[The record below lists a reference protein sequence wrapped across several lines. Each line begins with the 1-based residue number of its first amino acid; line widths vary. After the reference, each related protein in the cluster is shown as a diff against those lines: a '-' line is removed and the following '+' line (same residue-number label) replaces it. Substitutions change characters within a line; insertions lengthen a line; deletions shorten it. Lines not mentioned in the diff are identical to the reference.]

1 MNFNLNFS
9 LDLVNLAL
17 GKGNVNTK
25 LSSKGGF
32 EDLLAS
38 LDMDN
43 ENTNVDQKN
52 EDCNLIASLIQNL
65 FSNLNIL
72 KEIDNSDV
80 NLDLKKEEILKLIN
94 DNILS
99 INDKSNLNLKTLDI
113 DKMMKLNSDEISNYI
128 DLNFDFD
135 KFIKTDELELPT
147 DDEMILPKGLK
158 LEDLNLEKVSKKTDE
173 LTAKMAENI
182 NKQDGNSKDGIKKV
196 DSEIKSLK
204 SYEELS
210 VATNINKNNLVDVNQ
225 KDTSKDEGLSILENI
240 ADKNGTDLSIIN
252 NKTFTQELATSKNP
266 PAVTIRASNIGD
278 DFIKMV
284 KYLKNNNIEEIKV
297 NINPKELGDMTIKLL
312 KDSEA
317 TKVFIHVGKEETF
330 NMLNKNLNDINR
342 HLSDLGIKAKDI
354 VVEMKSNDQNFFSD
368 NLSQEFSRKEE
379 QKKQKRNSRSNGTAV
394 NSIEDIDEEKIDE
407 SNLNILA

>member
-9 LDLVNLAL
+9 FDLVNLAL
-17 GKGNVNTK
+17 GKSNLSTK

-38 LDMDN
+38 LDMDI

-52 EDCNLIASLIQNL
+52 EDCDLIASLIQNL
-65 FSNLNIL
+65 FSNLNKL
-72 KEIDNSDV
+72 KEMDNSDA
-80 NLDLKKEEILKLIN
+80 NPDLKKEEILKSIN
-94 DNILS
+94 DTILS
-99 INDKSNLNLKTLDI
+99 INDKSNLSLKTLDI
-113 DKMMKLNSDEISNYI
+113 DKMMKLSNDEVSSYI
-128 DLNFDFD
+128 DLNFNLD
-135 KFIKTDELELPT
+135 KFTKNDDLDLPT
-147 DDEMILPKGLK
+147 DGEVILPKGLNLDK
-158 LEDLNLEKVSKKTDE
+158 LSKKAGEENTK
-173 LTAKMAENI
+173 LAENI
-182 NKQDGNSKDGIKKV
+182 NEQDENPKDGIKKV

-204 SYEELS
+204 SYEELN
-210 VATNINKNNLVDVNQ
+210 VATNANKNNIVDVNP
-225 KDTSKDEGLSILENI
+225 KDRSKDESLSILENI
-240 ADKNGTDLSIIN
+240 ADKNASDLSIIN
-252 NKTFTQELATSKNP
+252 NKTFTQETSINKNL

-330 NMLNKNLNDINR
+330 NMLNKNLHDINK
-342 HLSDLGIKAKDI
+342 HLTDLGIKAKDI

-368 NLSQEFSRKEE
+368 NLSQQFSKKEE
-379 QKKQKRNSRSNGTAV
+379 QKKQKRNNRSGDTIL
-394 NSIEDIDEEKIDE
+394 NSVEDLDENKIDE

>member
-9 LDLVNLAL
+9 FDLVNLAL
-17 GKGNVNTK
+17 GKSNLSTK

-38 LDMDN
+38 LDMDI

-52 EDCNLIASLIQNL
+52 EDCDLIASLIQNL
-65 FSNLNIL
+65 FSNLNKL
-72 KEIDNSDV
+72 KEMDNSDV
-80 NLDLKKEEILKLIN
+80 NPDLKKEEILKSIN
-94 DNILS
+94 DTILS
-99 INDKSNLNLKTLDI
+99 INDKSNLSLKTLDI
-113 DKMMKLNSDEISNYI
+113 DKMMKLSNDEVSSYI
-128 DLNFDFD
+128 DLNFNLD
-135 KFIKTDELELPT
+135 KFTKNENLDLPT
-147 DDEMILPKGLK
+147 DGELILPKGLNLDK
-158 LEDLNLEKVSKKTDE
+158 LSKKAGEENTK
-173 LTAKMAENI
+173 LAENI
-182 NKQDGNSKDGIKKV
+182 NEQDENPKDGIKKV

-204 SYEELS
+204 SYEELN
-210 VATNINKNNLVDVNQ
+210 VATNANKNNIVDVNP
-225 KDTSKDEGLSILENI
+225 KDRSKDESLSILENI
-240 ADKNGTDLSIIN
+240 ADKNASDLSIIN
-252 NKTFTQELATSKNP
+252 NKTFTQETSINKNL

-330 NMLNKNLNDINR
+330 NMLNKNLHDINK
-342 HLSDLGIKAKDI
+342 HLTDLGIKAKDI

-368 NLSQEFSRKEE
+368 NLSQQFSKKEE
-379 QKKQKRNSRSNGTAV
+379 QKKQKRNNRSGDTV
-394 NSIEDIDEEKIDE
+394 LNSVEDLDENKIDE

>member
-9 LDLVNLAL
+9 FDLVNLAL
-17 GKGNVNTK
+17 GKSNLSTK

-38 LDMDN
+38 LDMDI

-52 EDCNLIASLIQNL
+52 EDCDLIASLIQNL
-65 FSNLNIL
+65 FSNLNKL
-72 KEIDNSDV
+72 KEMDNSDV
-80 NLDLKKEEILKLIN
+80 NPDLKKEEILKSIN
-94 DNILS
+94 DTILS
-99 INDKSNLNLKTLDI
+99 INDKSNLSLKTLDI
-113 DKMMKLNSDEISNYI
+113 DKMMKLSNDEVSSYI
-128 DLNFDFD
+128 DLNFNLD
-135 KFIKTDELELPT
+135 KFTKNDDLDLPT
-147 DDEMILPKGLK
+147 DGEIILPKGLNLDK
-158 LEDLNLEKVSKKTDE
+158 LSKKAGEENTK
-173 LTAKMAENI
+173 LAENI
-182 NKQDGNSKDGIKKV
+182 NEQDENPKDGIKKV

-204 SYEELS
+204 SYEELN
-210 VATNINKNNLVDVNQ
+210 VATNANKNNFVDVNQ
-225 KDTSKDEGLSILENI
+225 KDKSKDESLSILENI
-240 ADKNGTDLSIIN
+240 ADKNASDLSIIN
-252 NKTFTQELATSKNP
+252 NKTFTQETSINKNL

-330 NMLNKNLNDINR
+330 NMLNKNLHDINK
-342 HLSDLGIKAKDI
+342 HLTDLGIKAKDI

-368 NLSQEFSRKEE
+368 NLSQQFSKKEE
-379 QKKQKRNSRSNGTAV
+379 QRKEKRNNRSGDTV
-394 NSIEDIDEEKIDE
+394 LNSVEDLDENKIDE

>member
-9 LDLVNLAL
+9 FDLVNLAL
-17 GKGNVNTK
+17 GKSNLSTK

-38 LDMDN
+38 LDMDI

-52 EDCNLIASLIQNL
+52 EDCDLTASLIQNL
-65 FSNLNIL
+65 FSNLNKL
-72 KEIDNSDV
+72 KEMDNSDV
-80 NLDLKKEEILKLIN
+80 NPDLKKEEILKSIN
-94 DNILS
+94 DTILS
-99 INDKSNLNLKTLDI
+99 INDKSNLSLKTLDI
-113 DKMMKLNSDEISNYI
+113 DKMMKLSNDEISSYI
-128 DLNFDFD
+128 DLNFNLD
-135 KFIKTDELELPT
+135 KFTKTDDLDLPT
-147 DDEMILPKGLK
+147 DDEIILPKGLNLDK
-158 LEDLNLEKVSKKTDE
+158 LSKKAGEENTK
-173 LTAKMAENI
+173 LAENI
-182 NKQDGNSKDGIKKV
+182 NEQDENHKDEIKKV

-204 SYEELS
+204 SYEELN
-210 VATNINKNNLVDVNQ
+210 VATNANKNNLVDVNQ
-225 KDTSKDEGLSILENI
+225 KDKSKDESLSILENI
-240 ADKNGTDLSIIN
+240 ADKNASDLSIIN
-252 NKTFTQELATSKNP
+252 NKTFTQENSINKNL

-330 NMLNKNLNDINR
+330 NMLNKNLHDINK
-342 HLSDLGIKAKDI
+342 HLADLGIKAKDI

-368 NLSQEFSRKEE
+368 NLSQEFSKKED
-379 QKKQKRNSRSNGTAV
+379 QKKQKRNNRSNNTAL
-394 NSIEDIDEEKIDE
+394 NSVEDLDENKIDE

>member
-9 LDLVNLAL
+9 FDLVNLAL
-17 GKGNVNTK
+17 GKSNLSTK

-38 LDMDN
+38 LDMDI

-52 EDCNLIASLIQNL
+52 EDCDLIASLIQNL
-65 FSNLNIL
+65 FSNLNKL
-72 KEIDNSDV
+72 KEMDNSDV
-80 NLDLKKEEILKLIN
+80 NPDLKKEEILKSIN
-94 DNILS
+94 DTILS
-99 INDKSNLNLKTLDI
+99 INDKSNLSLKTLDI
-113 DKMMKLNSDEISNYI
+113 DKMMKLSNDEISSYI
-128 DLNFDFD
+128 DLNFNLD
-135 KFIKTDELELPT
+135 KFTKIDDLDLPT
-147 DDEMILPKGLK
+147 DDEIILPKGLNLDK
-158 LEDLNLEKVSKKTDE
+158 LSKKADE
-173 LTAKMAENI
+173 ENTKLTENI
-182 NKQDGNSKDGIKKV
+182 NEQDENPKDGIKKV

-204 SYEELS
+204 SYEELN
-210 VATNINKNNLVDVNQ
+210 VATNANKNNIVDVNQ
-225 KDTSKDEGLSILENI
+225 KDKSKDESLSILENI
-240 ADKNGTDLSIIN
+240 ADKNASDLSIIN
-252 NKTFTQELATSKNP
+252 NKTFTQETSINKNL

-330 NMLNKNLNDINR
+330 NMLNKNLHDINK
-342 HLSDLGIKAKDI
+342 HLTDLGIKAKDI

-368 NLSQEFSRKEE
+368 NLSQEFSKKED
-379 QKKQKRNSRSNGTAV
+379 QKKQKRNNRSNNTSL
-394 NSIEDIDEEKIDE
+394 NSVEDLDENKIDE

>member
-9 LDLVNLAL
+9 FDLVNLAL
-17 GKGNVNTK
+17 GKSNLSTK

-38 LDMDN
+38 LDMDI

-52 EDCNLIASLIQNL
+52 EDCDLIASLIQNL
-65 FSNLNIL
+65 FSNLNKL
-72 KEIDNSDV
+72 KEMDNSDV
-80 NLDLKKEEILKLIN
+80 NPDLKKEEILKSIN
-94 DNILS
+94 DTILS
-99 INDKSNLNLKTLDI
+99 INDKSNLSLKTLDI
-113 DKMMKLNSDEISNYI
+113 DKMMKLSNDEISSYI
-128 DLNFDFD
+128 DLNFNLD
-135 KFIKTDELELPT
+135 KFTKTDDLDLPT
-147 DDEMILPKGLK
+147 DGEVILPKGL
-158 LEDLNLEKVSKKTDE
+158 NLDELSKKAAEENTK
-173 LTAKMAENI
+173 LAENI
-182 NKQDGNSKDGIKKV
+182 NEQDENPKDGIKKV

-204 SYEELS
+204 SYEELN
-210 VATNINKNNLVDVNQ
+210 VATNANKNNIVDVNQ
-225 KDTSKDEGLSILENI
+225 KDKSKDESLSILENI
-240 ADKNGTDLSIIN
+240 ADKNASDLSIIN
-252 NKTFTQELATSKNP
+252 NKTFTQETSINKNL

-330 NMLNKNLNDINR
+330 NMLNKNLHDINK
-342 HLSDLGIKAKDI
+342 HLTDLGIKAKDI

-368 NLSQEFSRKEE
+368 NLSQEFSKKED
-379 QKKQKRNSRSNGTAV
+379 QKKQKRKNRSNNTAL
-394 NSIEDIDEEKIDE
+394 NSVEDLDENKIDE

>member
-9 LDLVNLAL
+9 FDLVNLAL

-38 LDMDN
+38 LDMDS
-43 ENTNVDQKN
+43 ENTNLDQN
-52 EDCNLIASLIQNL
+52 NGDGNLIASLIQNL
-65 FSNLNIL
+65 FLNLNKL
-72 KEIDNSDV
+72 KEMDNSDV
-80 NLDLKKEEILKLIN
+80 NTDLKKEEVLKLIN
-94 DNILS
+94 NTIDI
-99 INDKSNLNLKTLDI
+99 INNKSSLNLQTLDI
-113 DKMMKLNSDEISNYI
+113 DKMMKLSNDEVNNYI

-135 KFIKTDELELPT
+135 KFIKTDELEIPT
-147 DDEMILPKGLK
+147 DDEMVLPK
-158 LEDLNLEKVSKKTDE
+158 DLNLEKVSKKTDE
-173 LTAKMAENI
+173 LTGKMAENI

-210 VATNINKNNLVDVNQ
+210 VATNINKNNLVDMNQ

-266 PAVTIRASNIGD
+266 PAVTVRASNIGD

-394 NSIEDIDEEKIDE
+394 NSIEDIDEEKIE
-407 SNLNILA
+407 ETNLNILA

>member
-9 LDLVNLAL
+9 FDLVNLAL
-17 GKGNVNTK
+17 GKSNLSTK

-38 LDMDN
+38 LDMDI

-52 EDCNLIASLIQNL
+52 EDCDLIASLIQNL
-65 FSNLNIL
+65 FSNLNNL
-72 KEIDNSDV
+72 KEMYNSDV
-80 NLDLKKEEILKLIN
+80 NPDLKKEEILKSIN
-94 DNILS
+94 DTILS
-99 INDKSNLNLKTLDI
+99 INDKSNLSLKTLDI
-113 DKMMKLNSDEISNYI
+113 DKMMKLSNDEVSSYI
-128 DLNFDFD
+128 DLNFNLD
-135 KFIKTDELELPT
+135 KFTKNENLDLPT
-147 DDEMILPKGLK
+147 DSEIILPKGLNLDK
-158 LEDLNLEKVSKKTDE
+158 LSKKAGEENTK
-173 LTAKMAENI
+173 LAENI
-182 NKQDGNSKDGIKKV
+182 NEQDENPKDGIKKV

-204 SYEELS
+204 SYEELN
-210 VATNINKNNLVDVNQ
+210 VATNANKNNIVDVNQ
-225 KDTSKDEGLSILENI
+225 KDRSKDESLSILENI
-240 ADKNGTDLSIIN
+240 ADKNASDLSIIN
-252 NKTFTQELATSKNP
+252 NKTFTQETSINKNL

-330 NMLNKNLNDINR
+330 NMLNKNLHDINK
-342 HLSDLGIKAKDI
+342 HLTDLGIKAKDI

-368 NLSQEFSRKEE
+368 NLSQQFSKKEE
-379 QKKQKRNSRSNGTAV
+379 QKKQKRNNRSGDTV
-394 NSIEDIDEEKIDE
+394 LNSVEDLDENKIDE

>member
-9 LDLVNLAL
+9 FDLVNLAL
-17 GKGNVNTK
+17 GKSNLSTK

-38 LDMDN
+38 LDMDI

-52 EDCNLIASLIQNL
+52 EDCDLIASLIQNL
-65 FSNLNIL
+65 FSNLNKL
-72 KEIDNSDV
+72 KEMDNSDL
-80 NLDLKKEEILKLIN
+80 NPDLKKEEILKSIN
-94 DNILS
+94 DTILS
-99 INDKSNLNLKTLDI
+99 IDDKSNLSLKTLDI
-113 DKMMKLNSDEISNYI
+113 DKMMKLSNDEISSYI
-128 DLNFDFD
+128 DLNFNLD
-135 KFIKTDELELPT
+135 KFTKTDDLDLPT
-147 DDEMILPKGLK
+147 DDEIILPKGLNLDK
-158 LEDLNLEKVSKKTDE
+158 LSKKAGEENTK
-173 LTAKMAENI
+173 LAENI
-182 NKQDGNSKDGIKKV
+182 NEQDENPKDGIKKV

-204 SYEELS
+204 SYEELN
-210 VATNINKNNLVDVNQ
+210 VATNANKNNIVDVNQ
-225 KDTSKDEGLSILENI
+225 KDKSKDESLSILENI
-240 ADKNGTDLSIIN
+240 ADKNASDLSIIN
-252 NKTFTQELATSKNP
+252 NKTFTQESSTNKNL

-330 NMLNKNLNDINR
+330 NMLNKNLHDINK
-342 HLSDLGIKAKDI
+342 HLTDLGIKAKDI

-368 NLSQEFSRKEE
+368 NLSQQFSKKEE
-379 QKKQKRNSRSNGTAV
+379 QKKQKRNNRSSDTV
-394 NSIEDIDEEKIDE
+394 LNSVEDLDENKIDE

>member
-9 LDLVNLAL
+9 FDLVNLAL
-17 GKGNVNTK
+17 GKSNLSTK

-38 LDMDN
+38 LDMDI

-52 EDCNLIASLIQNL
+52 EDCDLIASLIQNL
-65 FSNLNIL
+65 FSNLNNL
-72 KEIDNSDV
+72 KEMYNSDV
-80 NLDLKKEEILKLIN
+80 NPDLKKEEILKSIN
-94 DNILS
+94 DTILS
-99 INDKSNLNLKTLDI
+99 INDKSNLSLKTLDI
-113 DKMMKLNSDEISNYI
+113 DKMMKLSNDEVSSYI
-128 DLNFDFD
+128 DLNFNLD
-135 KFIKTDELELPT
+135 KFTKNNDLDLPT
-147 DDEMILPKGLK
+147 DSEIILPKGLNLDK
-158 LEDLNLEKVSKKTDE
+158 LSKKAGEENTK
-173 LTAKMAENI
+173 LAENI
-182 NKQDGNSKDGIKKV
+182 NEQDKKPKDGIKKV

-204 SYEELS
+204 SYEELN
-210 VATNINKNNLVDVNQ
+210 VATNANKNNIVDVNQ
-225 KDTSKDEGLSILENI
+225 KDRSKDESLSILENI
-240 ADKNGTDLSIIN
+240 ADKNASDLSIIN
-252 NKTFTQELATSKNP
+252 NKTFTQETSINKNL

-317 TKVFIHVGKEETF
+317 TKIFIHVGKEETF
-330 NMLNKNLNDINR
+330 NMLNKNLHDINK
-342 HLSDLGIKAKDI
+342 HLTDLGIKAKDI

-368 NLSQEFSRKEE
+368 NLSQQFSKKEE
-379 QKKQKRNSRSNGTAV
+379 QKKQKRNSRSGDTV
-394 NSIEDIDEEKIDE
+394 LNSVEDLDENKIDE

>member
-9 LDLVNLAL
+9 FDLVNLAL
-17 GKGNVNTK
+17 GKSNLSTK

-38 LDMDN
+38 LDMDI

-52 EDCNLIASLIQNL
+52 EDCDLIASLIQNL
-65 FSNLNIL
+65 FSNLNKL
-72 KEIDNSDV
+72 KEMDNSDV
-80 NLDLKKEEILKLIN
+80 NPDLKKEEILKSIN
-94 DNILS
+94 DIILS
-99 INDKSNLNLKTLDI
+99 INDKSNLSLKTLDI
-113 DKMMKLNSDEISNYI
+113 DKMMKLSNDEVSSYI
-128 DLNFDFD
+128 DLNFNLD
-135 KFIKTDELELPT
+135 KFTKNDDLDLPT
-147 DDEMILPKGLK
+147 DGEIILPKGLNLDK
-158 LEDLNLEKVSKKTDE
+158 LSKKAGEENTK
-173 LTAKMAENI
+173 LAENI
-182 NKQDGNSKDGIKKV
+182 NEQDENPKDGIKKV

-204 SYEELS
+204 SYEELN
-210 VATNINKNNLVDVNQ
+210 VATNANKNNFVDVNQ
-225 KDTSKDEGLSILENI
+225 KDKSKDESLSILENI
-240 ADKNGTDLSIIN
+240 ADKNASDLSIIN
-252 NKTFTQELATSKNP
+252 NKTFTQETSINKNL

-330 NMLNKNLNDINR
+330 NMLNKNLHDINK
-342 HLSDLGIKAKDI
+342 HLADLGIKAKDI

-368 NLSQEFSRKEE
+368 NLSQEFSNREE
-379 QKKQKRNSRSNGTAV
+379 QKNQKRNKGSNDTKLNPV
-394 NSIEDIDEEKIDE
+394 EDLDENKIDE

>member
-9 LDLVNLAL
+9 FDLVNLAL
-17 GKGNVNTK
+17 GKSNLSTK

-38 LDMDN
+38 LDMDI

-52 EDCNLIASLIQNL
+52 EDCDLISSLIQNL
-65 FSNLNIL
+65 FSNLNKL
-72 KEIDNSDV
+72 KEMDNSDV
-80 NLDLKKEEILKLIN
+80 NPNLKKEEILKSIN
-94 DNILS
+94 DTILS
-99 INDKSNLNLKTLDI
+99 INDKSNLSLKTLDI
-113 DKMMKLNSDEISNYI
+113 DNMMKLSNDEVSSYI
-128 DLNFDFD
+128 DLNFNLD
-135 KFIKTDELELPT
+135 KFTKTDDLDLPT
-147 DDEMILPKGLK
+147 DGEIILPKGLNLDK
-158 LEDLNLEKVSKKTDE
+158 LSKKAGEENTK
-173 LTAKMAENI
+173 LAENI
-182 NKQDGNSKDGIKKV
+182 NEQDENPKDGIKKV

-204 SYEELS
+204 SYEELN
-210 VATNINKNNLVDVNQ
+210 VATNANKNNFVDVNQ
-225 KDTSKDEGLSILENI
+225 KDKSKDESLSILENI
-240 ADKNGTDLSIIN
+240 ADKNASDLSIIN
-252 NKTFTQELATSKNP
+252 NKTFTQETSINKNL

-330 NMLNKNLNDINR
+330 NMLNKNLNDINK
-342 HLSDLGIKAKDI
+342 HLTDLGIKAKDI

-368 NLSQEFSRKEE
+368 NLSQQFSKKEE
-379 QKKQKRNSRSNGTAV
+379 QRKQKRNNRSGDTV
-394 NSIEDIDEEKIDE
+394 LNSVEDLDENKIDE

>member
-9 LDLVNLAL
+9 FDLVNLAL
-17 GKGNVNTK
+17 GKSNLSTK

-38 LDMDN
+38 LDMDI

-52 EDCNLIASLIQNL
+52 EDCDLTASLIQNL
-65 FSNLNIL
+65 FSNLNKL
-72 KEIDNSDV
+72 KEMDNSDV
-80 NLDLKKEEILKLIN
+80 NPDLKKEEILKSIN
-94 DNILS
+94 DTILS
-99 INDKSNLNLKTLDI
+99 INDKSNLSLKTLDI
-113 DKMMKLNSDEISNYI
+113 DKMMKLSNDEISSYI
-128 DLNFDFD
+128 DLNFNLD
-135 KFIKTDELELPT
+135 KFTKTDDLDLPT
-147 DDEMILPKGLK
+147 DDEIILPKGLNLDK
-158 LEDLNLEKVSKKTDE
+158 LSKKAGEENTK
-173 LTAKMAENI
+173 LAENI
-182 NKQDGNSKDGIKKV
+182 NEQYENHKDEIKKV

-204 SYEELS
+204 SYEELN
-210 VATNINKNNLVDVNQ
+210 VATNANKNNLVDVNQ
-225 KDTSKDEGLSILENI
+225 KDKSKDESLSILENI
-240 ADKNGTDLSIIN
+240 ADKNASDLSIIN
-252 NKTFTQELATSKNP
+252 NKTFTQENSINKNL

-330 NMLNKNLNDINR
+330 NMLNKNLHDINK
-342 HLSDLGIKAKDI
+342 HLTDLGIKAKDI

-368 NLSQEFSRKEE
+368 NLSQEFSKKEE
-379 QKKQKRNSRSNGTAV
+379 QKKQKRNNRGNNTAL
-394 NSIEDIDEEKIDE
+394 NSVEDLDENKIDE

>member
-9 LDLVNLAL
+9 FDLVNLEL
-17 GKGNVNTK
+17 GKNNLNTK

-65 FSNLNIL
+65 FSNLNNL
-72 KEIDNSDV
+72 KETDNSDV
-80 NLDLKKEEILKLIN
+80 NLDLKKEEILKSIN

-147 DDEMILPKGLK
+147 DDEMILPK
-158 LEDLNLEKVSKKTDE
+158 DLNLEKVSKKTGE
-173 LTAKMAENI
+173 LTAKIAENI

-252 NKTFTQELATSKNP
+252 NKTFIQELATSKNP

-368 NLSQEFSRKEE
+368 NLSQEFSKKEE
-379 QKKQKRNSRSNGTAV
+379 QKKQKRNSRSNGTEV
-394 NSIEDIDEEKIDE
+394 SSIEKIDEEKIDE

>member
-9 LDLVNLAL
+9 FDLVNLAL
-17 GKGNVNTK
+17 GKSNLSTK

-38 LDMDN
+38 LDMDI

-52 EDCNLIASLIQNL
+52 EDCDLIASLIQNL
-65 FSNLNIL
+65 FSNLNKL
-72 KEIDNSDV
+72 KEMDSSDV
-80 NLDLKKEEILKLIN
+80 NPDLKKEEILKSIN
-94 DNILS
+94 DTILS
-99 INDKSNLNLKTLDI
+99 INDKSNLSLKTLDI
-113 DKMMKLNSDEISNYI
+113 DKMMKLSNDEISSYI
-128 DLNFDFD
+128 DLNFNLD
-135 KFIKTDELELPT
+135 KFTKTDGLDLPT
-147 DDEMILPKGLK
+147 DDEIILPKGL
-158 LEDLNLEKVSKKTDE
+158 NLDRLSKKAGEENTK
-173 LTAKMAENI
+173 LAENI
-182 NKQDGNSKDGIKKV
+182 NEQDENPKDGIKKV

-204 SYEELS
+204 SYEELN
-210 VATNINKNNLVDVNQ
+210 VATNANKNNIVDVNQ
-225 KDTSKDEGLSILENI
+225 KDKSKDESLSILENI
-240 ADKNGTDLSIIN
+240 ADKNASDLSIIN
-252 NKTFTQELATSKNP
+252 NKTFTQESSTNKNL

-317 TKVFIHVGKEETF
+317 TKIFIHVGKEETF
-330 NMLNKNLNDINR
+330 NMLNKNLHDINK
-342 HLSDLGIKAKDI
+342 HLTDLGIKAKDI

-368 NLSQEFSRKEE
+368 NLSQEFSKKEE
-379 QKKQKRNSRSNGTAV
+379 QKKQKRNNRSNNTAL
-394 NSIEDIDEEKIDE
+394 NSVEDLDENKIDE

>member
-9 LDLVNLAL
+9 FDLVNLAL
-17 GKGNVNTK
+17 GKSNLSTK

-38 LDMDN
+38 LDMDI

-52 EDCNLIASLIQNL
+52 EDCDLIASLIQNL
-65 FSNLNIL
+65 FSNLNNL
-72 KEIDNSDV
+72 KEMYNSDV
-80 NLDLKKEEILKLIN
+80 NPDLKKEEILKSIN
-94 DNILS
+94 DTILS
-99 INDKSNLNLKTLDI
+99 INDKSNLSLKTLDI
-113 DKMMKLNSDEISNYI
+113 DKMMKLSNDEVSSYI
-128 DLNFDFD
+128 DLNFNLD
-135 KFIKTDELELPT
+135 KFTKNNDLDLPT
-147 DDEMILPKGLK
+147 DSEIILPKGLNLDK
-158 LEDLNLEKVSKKTDE
+158 LSKKAGEENTK
-173 LTAKMAENI
+173 LAENI
-182 NKQDGNSKDGIKKV
+182 NEQDKKPKDGIKKV

-204 SYEELS
+204 SYEELN
-210 VATNINKNNLVDVNQ
+210 VATNANKNNLVDVNQ
-225 KDTSKDEGLSILENI
+225 KDKNKDESLSILENI
-240 ADKNGTDLSIIN
+240 ADKNASDLSIIN
-252 NKTFTQELATSKNP
+252 NKTFTQETSINKNL

-330 NMLNKNLNDINR
+330 NMLNKNLHDINK
-342 HLSDLGIKAKDI
+342 HLTDLGIKAKDI

-368 NLSQEFSRKEE
+368 NLSQQFSKKEE
-379 QKKQKRNSRSNGTAV
+379 QKKQKRNNRSGDTV
-394 NSIEDIDEEKIDE
+394 LNSVEDLDENKIDE

>member
-9 LDLVNLAL
+9 FDLVNLAL
-17 GKGNVNTK
+17 GKSNLSTK

-38 LDMDN
+38 LDMDI

-52 EDCNLIASLIQNL
+52 EDCDLIASLIQNL
-65 FSNLNIL
+65 FSNLNKL
-72 KEIDNSDV
+72 KEMDNSDV
-80 NLDLKKEEILKLIN
+80 NPDLKKEEILKSIN
-94 DNILS
+94 DTILS
-99 INDKSNLNLKTLDI
+99 INDKSNLSLKTLDI
-113 DKMMKLNSDEISNYI
+113 DKMMKLSNDEVSSYI
-128 DLNFDFD
+128 DLNFNLD
-135 KFIKTDELELPT
+135 KFTKNDDLDLPT
-147 DDEMILPKGLK
+147 DGEIILPKGLNLDK
-158 LEDLNLEKVSKKTDE
+158 LSKKAGEENTK
-173 LTAKMAENI
+173 LAENI
-182 NKQDGNSKDGIKKV
+182 NEQDENPKDGIKKV

-204 SYEELS
+204 SYEELN
-210 VATNINKNNLVDVNQ
+210 VATNVNKNNFVDVNQ
-225 KDTSKDEGLSILENI
+225 KDKSKDESLSILENI
-240 ADKNGTDLSIIN
+240 ADKNASDLSIIN
-252 NKTFTQELATSKNP
+252 NKTFTQETSINKNL

-330 NMLNKNLNDINR
+330 NMLNKNLHDINK
-342 HLSDLGIKAKDI
+342 HLTDLGIKAKDI

-368 NLSQEFSRKEE
+368 NLSQQFSKKEE
-379 QKKQKRNSRSNGTAV
+379 QRKQKRNNRSGDTV
-394 NSIEDIDEEKIDE
+394 LNSVEDLDENKIDE

>member
-9 LDLVNLAL
+9 FDLVNLAL
-17 GKGNVNTK
+17 GKSNINTK

-65 FSNLNIL
+65 FSNLNKL
-72 KEIDNSDV
+72 KEMDNSDV
-80 NLDLKKEEILKLIN
+80 NPDLKKEEILKSIN
-94 DNILS
+94 DTILS
-99 INDKSNLNLKTLDI
+99 INDKSNLSLKTLDI
-113 DKMMKLNSDEISNYI
+113 DKMMKLSNDEVSSYI
-128 DLNFDFD
+128 DLNFNLD
-135 KFIKTDELELPT
+135 KFTKNENLDLPT
-147 DDEMILPKGLK
+147 DGELILPKGLNLDK
-158 LEDLNLEKVSKKTDE
+158 LSKKAGEENTK
-173 LTAKMAENI
+173 LAENI
-182 NKQDGNSKDGIKKV
+182 NEQDENPKDGIKKV

-204 SYEELS
+204 SYEELN
-210 VATNINKNNLVDVNQ
+210 VATNANKNNIVDVNQ
-225 KDTSKDEGLSILENI
+225 KDRSKDESLSILENI
-240 ADKNGTDLSIIN
+240 ADKNASDLSIIN
-252 NKTFTQELATSKNP
+252 NKTFTQETSINKNL

-330 NMLNKNLNDINR
+330 NMLNKNLHDINK
-342 HLSDLGIKAKDI
+342 HLTDLGIKAKDI
-354 VVEMKSNDQNFFSD
+354 VVEMKSNYQNFFSD
-368 NLSQEFSRKEE
+368 NLSQQFSKKEE
-379 QKKQKRNSRSNGTAV
+379 QKKQKRNNRSGDTV
-394 NSIEDIDEEKIDE
+394 LNSVEDLDENKIDE

>member
-9 LDLVNLAL
+9 FDLVNLAL
-17 GKGNVNTK
+17 GKSNLSTK

-38 LDMDN
+38 LDMDI

-52 EDCNLIASLIQNL
+52 EDCDLIASLIQNL
-65 FSNLNIL
+65 FSNLNKL
-72 KEIDNSDV
+72 KEMDNSDV
-80 NLDLKKEEILKLIN
+80 NSDLKKEEILKSIN
-94 DNILS
+94 DTILS
-99 INDKSNLNLKTLDI
+99 INDKSNLSLKTLDI
-113 DKMMKLNSDEISNYI
+113 DKMMKLSNDEISSYI
-128 DLNFDFD
+128 DLNFNLD
-135 KFIKTDELELPT
+135 KFTKIDDLDLPT
-147 DDEMILPKGLK
+147 DDEIILPKGLNLDK
-158 LEDLNLEKVSKKTDE
+158 LSKKAGEENTK
-173 LTAKMAENI
+173 LAENI
-182 NKQDGNSKDGIKKV
+182 NEQDGNPKDGIKKV

-204 SYEELS
+204 SYEELN
-210 VATNINKNNLVDVNQ
+210 VATNANKNNIVDVNQ
-225 KDTSKDEGLSILENI
+225 KDKSKDESLSILENI
-240 ADKNGTDLSIIN
+240 ADKNVSDLSIIN
-252 NKTFTQELATSKNP
+252 NKTFTQESSTNKNL

-330 NMLNKNLNDINR
+330 NMLNKNLHDINK

-368 NLSQEFSRKEE
+368 NLSQQFSKKEE
-379 QKKQKRNSRSNGTAV
+379 QKKQKRNNRSNNTAL
-394 NSIEDIDEEKIDE
+394 NSVEDLDENKIDE

>member
-9 LDLVNLAL
+9 FDLVNLAL
-17 GKGNVNTK
+17 GKSNINTK

-38 LDMDN
+38 LDMDI

-52 EDCNLIASLIQNL
+52 EDCDLIASLIQNL
-65 FSNLNIL
+65 FSNLNKL
-72 KEIDNSDV
+72 KEMDNSDV
-80 NLDLKKEEILKLIN
+80 NPDLKKEEILKSIN
-94 DNILS
+94 DTILS
-99 INDKSNLNLKTLDI
+99 INDKSNLSLKTLDI
-113 DKMMKLNSDEISNYI
+113 DKMMKLSNDEVSSYI
-128 DLNFDFD
+128 DLNFNLD
-135 KFIKTDELELPT
+135 KFTKNENLDLPT
-147 DDEMILPKGLK
+147 DGELILPKGLNLDK
-158 LEDLNLEKVSKKTDE
+158 LSKKAGEENTK
-173 LTAKMAENI
+173 LAENI
-182 NKQDGNSKDGIKKV
+182 NEQDENPKDGIKKV

-204 SYEELS
+204 SYEELN
-210 VATNINKNNLVDVNQ
+210 VATNANKNNIVDVNQ
-225 KDTSKDEGLSILENI
+225 KDRSKDESLSILENI
-240 ADKNGTDLSIIN
+240 ADKNASDLSIIN
-252 NKTFTQELATSKNP
+252 NKTFTQETSINKNL

-330 NMLNKNLNDINR
+330 NMLNKNLHDINK
-342 HLSDLGIKAKDI
+342 HLTDLGIKAKDI
-354 VVEMKSNDQNFFSD
+354 VVEMKSNYQNFFSD
-368 NLSQEFSRKEE
+368 NLSQQFSKKEE
-379 QKKQKRNSRSNGTAV
+379 QKKQKRNNRSGDTV
-394 NSIEDIDEEKIDE
+394 LNSVEDLDENKIDE

>member
-9 LDLVNLAL
+9 FDLVNLAL
-17 GKGNVNTK
+17 GKSNLSTK

-38 LDMDN
+38 LDMDI

-65 FSNLNIL
+65 FSNLSKL
-72 KEIDNSDV
+72 KDMDNK
-80 NLDLKKEEILKLIN
+80 DLKKEEILKSIN
-94 DNILS
+94 DTILS
-99 INDKSNLNLKTLDI
+99 INNELNLNLKTLDI
-113 DKMMKLNSDEISNYI
+113 DKMMKLSNDEISSYI
-128 DLNFDFD
+128 DLNFDLD
-135 KFIKTDELELPT
+135 KFTKTGSLDLPM
-147 DDEMILPKGLK
+147 DDEIILPKGLNID
-158 LEDLNLEKVSKKTDE
+158 DLSKKTGE
-173 LTAKMAENI
+173 SNNKLTENI
-182 NKQDGNSKDGIKKV
+182 HKQDENPKDGIKKV

-210 VATNINKNNLVDVNQ
+210 VATNINKNNIVDVNQ
-225 KDTSKDEGLSILENI
+225 KDKSKDESLNILENI
-240 ADKNGTDLSIIN
+240 ADKNASDLSIIN
-252 NKTFTQELATSKNP
+252 NKTFTQEPAANKNL
-266 PAVTIRASNIGD
+266 PAVTIRASNLGD

-284 KYLKNNNIEEIKV
+284 KYLKSNNIEEIKV

-330 NMLNKNLNDINR
+330 NMLNKNLNDINK
-342 HLSDLGIKAKDI
+342 HLADLGIKAKDI

-379 QKKQKRNSRSNGTAV
+379 QKKQKRSSKNNDIAL
-394 NSIEDIDEEKIDE
+394 NSIEDLDEDKIDE

>member
-9 LDLVNLAL
+9 FDLVNLAL
-17 GKGNVNTK
+17 GKSNLSTK

-38 LDMDN
+38 LDMDI

-52 EDCNLIASLIQNL
+52 EDCDLIASLIQNL
-65 FSNLNIL
+65 FSNLNKL
-72 KEIDNSDV
+72 KEMDNSEV
-80 NLDLKKEEILKLIN
+80 NADLKKEEILKSIN
-94 DNILS
+94 DTILS
-99 INDKSNLNLKTLDI
+99 INDKSNLSLKTLDI
-113 DKMMKLNSDEISNYI
+113 DKMMKLSNDEISSYI
-128 DLNFDFD
+128 DLNFNLD
-135 KFIKTDELELPT
+135 KFTKTDDLDLPT
-147 DDEMILPKGLK
+147 DGEVILPKGL
-158 LEDLNLEKVSKKTDE
+158 NLDELSKKAAEENTK
-173 LTAKMAENI
+173 LAENI
-182 NKQDGNSKDGIKKV
+182 NEQDENPKDGIKKV

-204 SYEELS
+204 SYEELN
-210 VATNINKNNLVDVNQ
+210 VATNANKNNIVDVNQ
-225 KDTSKDEGLSILENI
+225 KDKSKDESLSILENI
-240 ADKNGTDLSIIN
+240 ADKNASDLSIIN
-252 NKTFTQELATSKNP
+252 NKTFTQETSINKNL
-266 PAVTIRASNIGD
+266 PAVTIRESNIGD

-330 NMLNKNLNDINR
+330 NMLNKNLHDINK
-342 HLSDLGIKAKDI
+342 HLTDLGIKAKDI

-368 NLSQEFSRKEE
+368 NLSQEFSKKED
-379 QKKQKRNSRSNGTAV
+379 QKKQKRKNRSNNTAL
-394 NSIEDIDEEKIDE
+394 NSVEDLDENKIDE

>member
-9 LDLVNLAL
+9 FDLVNLAL
-17 GKGNVNTK
+17 GKSNLSTK

-38 LDMDN
+38 LDMDI

-65 FSNLNIL
+65 FSNLSKL
-72 KEIDNSDV
+72 KDMDNK
-80 NLDLKKEEILKLIN
+80 DLKKEEILKSIN
-94 DNILS
+94 DTILS
-99 INDKSNLNLKTLDI
+99 INNELNLNLKTLDI
-113 DKMMKLNSDEISNYI
+113 DKMMKLSNDEISSYI
-128 DLNFDFD
+128 DLNFDLD
-135 KFIKTDELELPT
+135 KFTKTGSLDLPM
-147 DDEMILPKGLK
+147 DDEIILPKGLNID
-158 LEDLNLEKVSKKTDE
+158 DLSKKTGE
-173 LTAKMAENI
+173 SNNKLTENI
-182 NKQDGNSKDGIKKV
+182 HKQDENPKDGIKKV

-210 VATNINKNNLVDVNQ
+210 VAANINKNNIVDVNQ
-225 KDTSKDEGLSILENI
+225 KDKSKDESLNILENI
-240 ADKNGTDLSIIN
+240 ADKNASDLSIIN
-252 NKTFTQELATSKNP
+252 NKTFTQEPAANKNL
-266 PAVTIRASNIGD
+266 PAVTIRASNLGD

-284 KYLKNNNIEEIKV
+284 KYLKSNNIEEIKV

-330 NMLNKNLNDINR
+330 NMLNKNLNDINK
-342 HLSDLGIKAKDI
+342 HLADLGIKAKDI

-379 QKKQKRNSRSNGTAV
+379 QKKQKRSSKNNDIAL
-394 NSIEDIDEEKIDE
+394 NSIEDLDEDKIDE

>member
-9 LDLVNLAL
+9 FDLVNLAL
-17 GKGNVNTK
+17 GKSNLSTK

-38 LDMDN
+38 LDMDI

-52 EDCNLIASLIQNL
+52 EDCDLIASLIQNL
-65 FSNLNIL
+65 FSNLNKL
-72 KEIDNSDV
+72 KEMDNSDV
-80 NLDLKKEEILKLIN
+80 NPDLKKEEILKSIN
-94 DNILS
+94 DTILS
-99 INDKSNLNLKTLDI
+99 INDKSNLSLKTLDI
-113 DKMMKLNSDEISNYI
+113 DKMMKLSNDEVSSYI
-128 DLNFDFD
+128 DLNFNLD
-135 KFIKTDELELPT
+135 KFTKNDDLDLPT
-147 DDEMILPKGLK
+147 DSEIILPKGLNLDK
-158 LEDLNLEKVSKKTDE
+158 LSKKAGEENTK
-173 LTAKMAENI
+173 LAENI
-182 NKQDGNSKDGIKKV
+182 NEQDENPKDGIKKV

-204 SYEELS
+204 SYEELN
-210 VATNINKNNLVDVNQ
+210 VATNANKNNIVDVNQ
-225 KDTSKDEGLSILENI
+225 KDRSKDESLSILENI
-240 ADKNGTDLSIIN
+240 ADKNASDLSIIN
-252 NKTFTQELATSKNP
+252 NKTFTQETSINKNL

-330 NMLNKNLNDINR
+330 NMLNKNLHDINK
-342 HLSDLGIKAKDI
+342 HLTDLGIKAKDI
-354 VVEMKSNDQNFFSD
+354 VVEMKSNYQNFFSD
-368 NLSQEFSRKEE
+368 NLSQQFSKKEE
-379 QKKQKRNSRSNGTAV
+379 QKKQKRNNRSGDTV
-394 NSIEDIDEEKIDE
+394 LNSVEDLDENKIDE

>member
-9 LDLVNLAL
+9 FDLVNLAL
-17 GKGNVNTK
+17 GKSNLSTK

-38 LDMDN
+38 LDMDI

-52 EDCNLIASLIQNL
+52 EDCDLIASLIQNL
-65 FSNLNIL
+65 FSNLNKL
-72 KEIDNSDV
+72 KEMDNSDV
-80 NLDLKKEEILKLIN
+80 NPDLKKEEILKSIN
-94 DNILS
+94 DTILR
-99 INDKSNLNLKTLDI
+99 INDKSNLSLKTLDI
-113 DKMMKLNSDEISNYI
+113 DKMMKLSNDEISSYI
-128 DLNFDFD
+128 DLNFNLD
-135 KFIKTDELELPT
+135 KFTKTDDLDLPT
-147 DDEMILPKGLK
+147 DGEVILPKGLNFDE
-158 LEDLNLEKVSKKTDE
+158 LSKKAGEENTK
-173 LTAKMAENI
+173 LAENI
-182 NKQDGNSKDGIKKV
+182 NEQDENPKDGIKKV

-204 SYEELS
+204 SYEELNI
-210 VATNINKNNLVDVNQ
+210 ATNANKNNIVDVNQ
-225 KDTSKDEGLSILENI
+225 KDKSKDESLSILENI
-240 ADKNGTDLSIIN
+240 ADKNASDLSIIN
-252 NKTFTQELATSKNP
+252 NKTFTQETSINKNL

-330 NMLNKNLNDINR
+330 NMLNKNLHDINK
-342 HLSDLGIKAKDI
+342 HLTDLGIKAKDI

-368 NLSQEFSRKEE
+368 NLSQEFSKKED
-379 QKKQKRNSRSNGTAV
+379 QKKQKRNNRSNNTSL
-394 NSIEDIDEEKIDE
+394 NSVEDLDENKIDE

>member
-9 LDLVNLAL
+9 FDLVNLAL
-17 GKGNVNTK
+17 GKSNLSTK

-38 LDMDN
+38 LDMDI

-52 EDCNLIASLIQNL
+52 EDCDLIASLIQNL
-65 FSNLNIL
+65 FSNLNKL
-72 KEIDNSDV
+72 KEMDNSDV
-80 NLDLKKEEILKLIN
+80 NPDLKKEEILKSIN
-94 DNILS
+94 DTILS
-99 INDKSNLNLKTLDI
+99 INDKSNLSLKTLDI
-113 DKMMKLNSDEISNYI
+113 DKMMKLSNDEISSYI
-128 DLNFDFD
+128 DLNFNLD
-135 KFIKTDELELPT
+135 KFTKIDDLDLPT
-147 DDEMILPKGLK
+147 DDEIILPKGLNLDK
-158 LEDLNLEKVSKKTDE
+158 LSKKAGEENTK
-173 LTAKMAENI
+173 LAENI
-182 NKQDGNSKDGIKKV
+182 NEQDENPKDGIKKV

-204 SYEELS
+204 SYEELN
-210 VATNINKNNLVDVNQ
+210 VATNANKNNIVDVNQ
-225 KDTSKDEGLSILENI
+225 KDKSKDESLSILENI
-240 ADKNGTDLSIIN
+240 ADKNASDLSIIN
-252 NKTFTQELATSKNP
+252 NKTFTQETSINKNL

-330 NMLNKNLNDINR
+330 NMLNKNLHDINK
-342 HLSDLGIKAKDI
+342 HLTDLGIKAKDI

-368 NLSQEFSRKEE
+368 NLSQEFSKKEE
-379 QKKQKRNSRSNGTAV
+379 QKKQKRNNRSNNTAL
-394 NSIEDIDEEKIDE
+394 NSVEDLDENKIDE